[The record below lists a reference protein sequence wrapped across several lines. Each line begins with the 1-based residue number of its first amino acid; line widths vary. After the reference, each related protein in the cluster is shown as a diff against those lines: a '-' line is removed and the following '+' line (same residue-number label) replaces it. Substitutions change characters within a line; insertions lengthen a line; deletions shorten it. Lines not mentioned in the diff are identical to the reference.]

1 MSLQRWANQLIKRLK
16 DSPLKPYDYCRAKMS
31 ASHSPELN
39 LKTENWIKGAIWF
52 GAYFLDSDQ
61 PPTSPLFLSIVERN
75 VFFFKCHDGWKSGGS
90 CPFSSGTQTSR
101 NILSTPAPWK
111 LFFLISLATD
121 FGKINVCTEV
131 AFDKAQLISTFD
143 WISFQHREKRIEENK
158 KEVLHT
164 EPKGSK
170 LLLDSEEIQ
179 EHVSLGRGRDQS
191 ISWYV

>member
-1 MSLQRWANQLIKRLK
+1 MTTAEPKCLHLTLLSWTWKLRTELKEQSDLVRTFWILI
-16 DSPLKPYDYCRAKMS
+16 SHPPLP
-31 ASHSPELN
+31 
-39 LKTENWIKGAIWF
+39 F
-52 GAYFLDSDQ
+52 
-61 PPTSPLFLSIVERN
+61 FLSIVERN
-75 VFFFKCHDGWKSGGS
+75 VFFFCRRCNFKCHDGWKSGGS

-131 AFDKAQLISTFD
+131 AFNKAQLISTFD
-143 WISFQHREKRIEENK
+143 WISFQHRGKYIEENK